1 MLVQREKEIKIL
13 NDAFLDDD
21 SHFIAIYGEKGLGKT
36 SLIKEAYG
44 DSIAFCHE
52 GLSDGNKKEQ
62 LLAFTA
68 SLKNSGL
75 EIDEKPKDW
84 LDAFFYLR
92 VLIKQS
98 KENRKIVFIDEIS
111 LMDTKRKDILM
122 ELDSFWNGFAY
133 LRKDVVLVVCSSD
146 VLWMEANIIHNI
158 GGLYGR
164 VTERIHLE
172 KIDV

>member
-1 MLVQREKEIKIL
+1 MLVGREKEIKVL

-44 DSIAFCHE
+44 DSITFCHE

-68 SLKNSGL
+68 SLINAGL
-75 EIDEKPKDW
+75 EVKEKPNNW
-84 LDAFFYLR
+84 LEAFFLLR
-92 VLIKQS
+92 FLVKQS

-111 LMDTKRKDILM
+111 LMDIKRKDI
-122 ELDSFWNGFAY
+122 
-133 LRKDVVLVVCSSD
+133 
-146 VLWMEANIIHNI
+146 
-158 GGLYGR
+158 
-164 VTERIHLE
+164 
-172 KIDV
+172 